1 MKEVEITGTV
11 VSQPV
16 VIADKDCAIVMLC
29 VATEDGYIEL
39 NYQHTIHSC
48 IRSMWAKF
56 ANSKFSAI
64 ALSAIGDVIEAK
76 ISYSTGNINSFRN
89 KTRGTKWL

>member
-1 MKEVEITGTV
+1 MKAVQITGTV
-11 VSQPV
+11 ASQPV
-16 VIADKDCAIVMLC
+16 VLADKDRAIVILC
-29 VATEDGYIEL
+29 VATEKGYIEL

-48 IRSMWAKF
+48 TRSMWAKF

-64 ALSAIGDVIEAK
+64 ATSAIGDVIEAE
-76 ISYSTGNINSFRN
+76 IWPSTGNINSFRN